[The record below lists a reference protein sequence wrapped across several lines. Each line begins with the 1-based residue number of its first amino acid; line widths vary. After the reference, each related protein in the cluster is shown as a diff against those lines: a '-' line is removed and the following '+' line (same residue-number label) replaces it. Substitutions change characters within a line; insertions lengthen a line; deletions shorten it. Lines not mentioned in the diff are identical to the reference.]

1 MATPPSQ
8 PLKVFCTWIQCR
20 HGEIGSGSLSV
31 ASRPREQLAHAT
43 TLSGLRASK
52 SDPPPRLKW
61 SRLGAG
67 PDPPPLGSPTLAL
80 VGVRA
85 RTECER
91 VKTIGTSLRSWGPP
105 FAQFGQRLRRSPC
118 QCPGAQ
124 SSDGSQGSPAPAS
137 RALPHRSCGSRR
149 GEPERLPPTGAARR
163 RRRRQRRGRGRQ
175 AGRAAFDVGAA
186 HPGELSARPAAPRGG
201 SPRAPHP
208 HCAGSGP
215 GPPPAP
221 RPPAARA

>member
-1 MATPPSQ
+1 MATPASQ

-52 SDPPPRLKW
+52 SDPPPLKW

-105 FAQFGQRLRRSPC
+105 FAQFGQRLRRGPC

-137 RALPHRSCGSRR
+137 RALPC
-149 GEPERLPPTGAARR
+149 PIGAAGPVAESPSASL
-163 RRRRQRRGRGRQ
+163 QPEPPGEGGGGSGEAAAGRQ
-175 AGRAAFDVGAA
+175 AG
-186 HPGELSARPAAPRGG
+186 PPLMWARRTQA
-201 SPRAPHP
+201 S
-208 HCAGSGP
+208 
-215 GPPPAP
+215 
-221 RPPAARA
+221 